1 MDQSRRCDKANG
13 EAFPAGGQIEAEG
26 DTGLSSAA
34 VAERDDV
41 LTTVDVLASRQFQ
54 GQHLVE
60 RWDGLE
66 VEAVEAS
73 DGGKEFK
80 LPVL

>member
-1 MDQSRRCDKANG
+1 MD
-13 EAFPAGGQIEAEG
+13 
-26 DTGLSSAA
+26 LSSAA

-41 LTTVDVLASRQFQ
+41 LTTVDVFASRQSQ
-54 GQHLVE
+54 DQHLVE

-66 VEAVEAS
+66 VEAVEAI

>member
-1 MDQSRRCDKANG
+1 M
-13 EAFPAGGQIEAEG
+13 
-26 DTGLSSAA
+26 GLSSAT
-34 VAERDDV
+34 VAERDYV
-41 LTTVDVLASRQFQ
+41 LTTVDVFASRQSQ
-54 GQHLVE
+54 DQHLVE

-66 VEAVEAS
+66 VEAVEAI

>member
-13 EAFPAGGQIEAEG
+13 EAFLAGGQTEAEG
-26 DTGLSSAA
+26 
-34 VAERDDV
+34 DDV
-41 LTTVDVLASRQFQ
+41 LTTVDVFASRQFQ
-54 GQHLVE
+54 DQRLVE

-66 VEAVEAS
+66 VEAVEVF